1 MNRKEELSFLIKKL
15 TSNES
20 CPSGIS
26 DASVRYFDSF
36 LLLTKNKG
44 KEKVLSFLTEYTK
57 LLQANKIPFLK
68 LNTLISL
75 FERWVKFPEII
86 SDLIFFSKSFK
97 GSLIHEELVYLLT
110 RSSGL
115 NRDHRHVRE
124 VRLIVFATALNR
136 KVLAQEDIHINPSL
150 CSLFM
155 EIEVSNHDLS
165 LRKRGFRLEEGH
177 PYLMLFRNIKR
188 MKASGVEVMKIN
200 EMVNLHF
207 SPNREETIHTEK
219 NLSFFEILNE
229 KLPSDYLSAFKH
241 HELLKLFFLY
251 KIRPELFDDLEYTSE
266 GTLNVN
272 SVIRSLFKNFI
283 VSELFINA
291 YCREQLNAQ
300 ERTWFVHVLKG
311 NNLINATGLPVT
323 LTRKGAHNFRCL
335 SGVEM
340 SVKRGVILAACLC
353 EIDNRAYAIRVVDS
367 IRNMV
372 HADFWI
378 KTMSGLYKKGFPQGM
393 IQEVMDYIEY
403 KTFTERVDLDLKHK
417 KCDNLINDVQ
427 TWHRE
432 LRLTKFV
439 KQNAMVLPDSG
450 IEDAELEHNG
460 KMFIITQLKKS
471 EDLYLEGNDLDHC
484 VYSYRYSCSKG
495 ESFIFSL
502 RLLLE
507 ENQKKPLITIQLVGN
522 RIVQAKGKFNRRPTE
537 TEKKLISIWAKQ
549 NQLHFAA

>member
-1 MNRKEELSFLIKKL
+1 M
-15 TSNES
+15 
-20 CPSGIS
+20 
-26 DASVRYFDSF
+26 
-36 LLLTKNKG
+36 
-44 KEKVLSFLTEYTK
+44 
-57 LLQANKIPFLK
+57 
-68 LNTLISL
+68 SL

-86 SDLIFFSKSFK
+86 SDLLFFCRSLK
-97 GSLIHEELVYLLT
+97 GSAIHEELVYLLT

-124 VRLIVFATALNR
+124 VRLFVFAAALNH
-136 KVLAQEDIHINPSL
+136 KVFTQEDVLINPSL
-150 CSLFM
+150 CSFFM
-155 EIEVSNHDLS
+155 EMAVNKYDLAV
-165 LRKRGFRLEEGH
+165 RKRSYKLDQSH

-188 MKASGVEVMKIN
+188 MRALGVEVMKIN
-200 EMVNLHF
+200 EMLTLHF

-219 NLSFFEILNE
+219 NLSFFDILYE
-229 KLPSDYLSAFKH
+229 KLPADYLSAFKH
-241 HELLKLFFLY
+241 HELQKLFFLY
-251 KIRPELFDDLEYTSE
+251 QIRPELFTDLEYTSE
-266 GTLNVN
+266 GNLHVN

-291 YCREQLNAQ
+291 YCREELSAE
-300 ERTWFVHVLKG
+300 ERSWFVHVLKG
-311 NNLINATGLPVT
+311 NNLISATGLPVA

-340 SVKRGVILAACLC
+340 SVKRGVILAAFLC
-353 EIDNRAYAIRVVDS
+353 EIEDRNYAVRVVDS
-367 IRNMV
+367 IRNMM

-378 KTMSGLYKKGFPQGM
+378 KTMSGLYKKGILYGM

-417 KCDNLINDVQ
+417 KCENLINDAQ

-439 KQNAMVLPDSG
+439 KRNAMALPDSG
-450 IEDAELEHNG
+450 IDDVELEHDG
-460 KMFIITQLKKS
+460 KMFVITQLKKS

-495 ESFIFSL
+495 DSFIFSL

-537 TEKKLISIWAKQ
+537 TEKKLIAIWAKQ